1 VTSPGESG
9 TPTQRPAKRRRAAT
23 IVDVA
28 RMAGVSQATASRA
41 LNGSD
46 RKVKQENVSR
56 VLEAARQL
64 NYVPNASAQSTR
76 RGDRS
81 TIALI
86 ISEVTDPYFSW
97 IAEGVIERAELEGM
111 HVTVSV
117 TRREA
122 SRELE
127 LIRLFRSQRSRA
139 IIIAGSRRGSGA
151 VASEIRHELEAYEAD
166 GGRAVD
172 VSESGMPFDA
182 VELGNRS
189 GARALAQSLLGLGY
203 LRFAVIAG
211 PDERGAAEDRVIGF
225 REGLAGA
232 AIELVP
238 SVVLRG
244 AFSWEG
250 GHNVA
255 SEMSAAVLEQTEVLF
270 AVNDMMALGALAA
283 LRSRGVAVPADIA
296 LAGYDDVAPLRDIV
310 PALTSVRIPLKQVGA
325 QAVEL
330 GLSERGA
337 RTAVRSVEPSVQLRA
352 STPARR

>member
-1 VTSPGESG
+1 MTSEGESG

-28 RMAGVSQATASRA
+28 RIAGVSQATASRA

-46 RKVKQENVSR
+46 RKVREENASR
-56 VLEAARQL
+56 VLDAARQL

-97 IAEGVIERAELEGM
+97 IAEGVIERADFAGM

-117 TRREA
+117 TKREA

-139 IIIAGSRRGSGA
+139 IIIAGSRRESGQ
-151 VASEIRHELEAYEAD
+151 VASEIRDELEAYEAD

-172 VSESGMPFDA
+172 ISESGMPFDA
-182 VELGNRS
+182 VELGNRR
-189 GARALAQSLLGLGY
+189 GARALAQSLLDLGY
-203 LRFAVIAG
+203 QRFAVIAG

-225 REGLAGA
+225 QDGLAA
-232 AIELVP
+232 AGIELAAP
-238 SVVLRG
+238 LVLRG

-250 GHNVA
+250 GHTVA
-255 SEMSAAVLEQTEVLF
+255 TEMSASVLEQTEVLF

-283 LRSRGVAVPADIA
+283 LRSRGVVVPTDIA
-296 LAGYDDVAPLRDIV
+296 LAGYDDVAPLRDTV

-330 GLSERGA
+330 GLTERGA

-352 STPARR
+352 STPARG